1 MRKLLL
7 LLCCWFSV
15 IGLSAQTYGSE
26 GYPEIYLRGSMTG
39 DFAVNNDYKFNREGD
54 SYSLYVE
61 SLDGKFKIADKD
73 WTTVNHTCS
82 SAISYDGTYTFNK
95 GESNTTASGLKKV
108 TISFT
113 FDKAN
118 PSNSLNV
125 TFKQEGSE
133 SGGEEGG
140 GEGGEEGGDVTPGQY
155 YVYFDNTDNWA
166 QPCVWAWSGESNC
179 TAKGTWPGDAMTKTA
194 DGKWYWELPAGKVV
208 PSSIIFNNNNNGIE
222 TKTLTYVNGATYKSD
237 GSYTGGEIVTPPVNP
252 PVSELKPTGTLP
264 VLYINVYT
272 DATHS
277 TLQPEIIDKNL
288 AHKNYF
294 SDAEYWLDVN
304 GCQWLMDL
312 GATSVGSED
321 APLPLEIKARG
332 NFTRKGYSK
341 KPFKLKLGSKQNLLN
356 MNVNGT
362 KSKHWAI
369 LAHADDSFGYMR
381 NFVGFRLGE
390 MIGLPWTPRQQPI
403 EVVING
409 DYRGIYFLTES
420 IRVGDG
426 RLPITELGD
435 NVSDP
440 ALVSGGYLVELDNY
454 YDDCTFA
461 LPDASNSNKAGHY
474 GDLMVTADTP
484 EEYSSLQMRFVKDQF
499 TKMNDLVNSSDDSE
513 LWKYLDLDDAAR
525 YYVVEEI
532 ISHYEAYH
540 GSTYLMRN
548 HGENQKWHFSPLW
561 DCGHAFDGPTDKF
574 FPAWNE
580 PGTTYGNNW
589 IGNNDGT
596 GLRSKTKFMEKVK
609 ATFQWFVNKEV
620 DGSAS
625 PYERLQTEIDE
636 YVDHIKAAALQD
648 AKRWKDAP
656 KPTNE
661 SDVRDVVD
669 NSDID
674 NDKTAVKGRL
684 NAKITWLKSQ
694 WGDQKLEEPEHD
706 KTPAADLPEYAKPG
720 FVPIIYTIYVKD
732 ENASGE
738 VKAWITDDLC
748 EGGKDVFG
756 EEWSGSTT
764 FTQLTAG
771 DGSDYYKAEIIFTRS
786 LSNAKLQI
794 VNGSKQSPVVE
805 LVDGRYY
812 NLNGDEVTDFDPSF
826 VPEPTHLYVIDDA
839 ETKWGNVNMW
849 LYITGSNYSAQ
860 WPGEKLQFDRNITV
874 NGFEGAYSFTIP
886 AKYANGNVIFSYY
899 KNAGDDN
906 VAAQYPEKEGLILN
920 GKDMVFHT
928 KDNIWEE
935 VTSIEY
941 PWSGTLPLVRINT
954 PAGAEIGYGDDGAVK
969 GSTFEIDA
977 LGLEGVAAVGP
988 AQPGNVTIKGRGKTY
1003 WDSFEKKAYKLK
1015 FKEKVAVLGMPQSK
1029 HWVLMPY
1036 ANDAANGLLT
1046 NYTGHELSRLIGLE
1060 WTPSMKP
1067 VEVVL
1072 NGDYIGLYFIAEN
1085 VRAAADRVQI
1095 ADYGDPT
1102 YSEADDFLLEF
1113 GSGLADD
1120 GTELFYSW
1128 TSDNGFENKLVTST
1142 PAREDIYDKITVAE
1156 GDVIAARIRESLAG
1170 HVDALKAAVAGAKAR
1185 PMSADWTQV
1194 IDPEQAAKYYVVQEI
1209 MDDAKSFTDNFYMHH
1224 TTGSRWMM
1232 GPVWD
1237 FGNAFTS
1244 DGNKTALI
1252 HENEGYNGSFI
1263 KDLYA
1268 NRQFVWFVG
1277 YTFAKFVDGKS
1288 PRMNTAR
1295 AISKTAA
1302 TGTSQADFDPTMNG
1316 KFADVSASIDDM
1328 VHSISD
1334 AVVKDAV
1341 RWPQYAATSEGNA
1354 LAQRAET
1361 MKAKMAQSQTYLATP
1376 ATEEGA
1382 GWNWQD
1388 ITTGVEETVISNDDD
1403 AAEAE
1408 YFDVMGRRVANP
1420 QPGSICIVRR
1430 GSKVSKVL
1438 VK

>member
-15 IGLSAQTYGSE
+15 IGLSAQTYDSE
-26 GYPEIYLRGSMTG
+26 EYPDIYLRGSMTG
-39 DFAVNNDYKFNREGD
+39 NFAVNNDYKFNRNGD
-54 SYSLYVE
+54 TYSLYVE
-61 SLDGKFKIADKD
+61 SLDGTFKIADSD
-73 WTTVNHTCS
+73 WKVVNHTCS
-82 SAISYDGTYTFNK
+82 SAISGDGTFTFNK

-118 PSNSLNV
+118 PSNSLKV

-133 SGGEEGG
+133 SGGDEGDG
-140 GEGGEEGGDVTPGQY
+140 EGGDVTPGQY
-155 YVYFDNTDNWA
+155 YVYFENTDNWT
-166 QPCVWAWSGESNC
+166 PYVWAWNNNENC
-179 TAKGTWPGDAMTKTA
+179 TRAGKDGWPGDPMTQK
-194 DGKWYWELPAGKVV
+194 DGKYYWEAPAGKV
-208 PSSIIFNNNNNGIE
+208 PTEIIISNNGG
-222 TKTLTYVNGATYKSD
+222 TKAGGGDLAFVNGATYKPD
-237 GSYTGGEIVTPPVNP
+237 GSYTGGEIVTP

-272 DATHS
+272 DTTKA
-277 TLQPEIIDKNL
+277 EYNNEVIDKDL

-294 SDAEYWLDVN
+294 SNAEYWLDVN

-312 GATSVGSED
+312 GAKSVGTED

-341 KPFKLKLGSKQNLLN
+341 KPFKLKLGKKQNLLN

-362 KSKHWAI
+362 ASKHWAI
-369 LAHADDSFGYMR
+369 LAHADDSFGYLR

-461 LPDASNSNKAGHY
+461 MKDASNSNQHEHY

-484 EEYSSLQMRFVKDQF
+484 EIYSDLQLRFVKDQF
-499 TKMNDLVNSSDDSE
+499 TKMNDLINSSDDNE
-513 LWKYLDLDDAAR
+513 LWSYMDLDDAAR

-532 ISHYEAYH
+532 LSHYEAYH
-540 GSTYLMRN
+540 GSTYLFRN

-561 DCGHAFDGPTDKF
+561 DCGHAFDGPTNQF

-580 PGTTYGNNW
+580 DGTTYGNTW
-589 IGNNDGT
+589 IGNNYGT
-596 GLRSKTKFMEKVK
+596 GLRSKSKFMDKVK
-609 ATFQWFVNKEV
+609 DTFQWFVNKEV

-636 YVDHIKAAALQD
+636 YVKNIKEAALQD
-648 AKRWKDAP
+648 AKRWKGAP
-656 KPTNE
+656 RPTNE
-661 SDVRDVVD
+661 SDVRDVVN
-669 NSDID
+669 NSDIE
-674 NDKTAVKGRL
+674 NDKNTVKGCL
-684 NAKITWLKSQ
+684 NAKITWLKDQ
-694 WGDQKLEEPEHD
+694 WGYQKLEEPARDE
-706 KTPAADLPEYAKPG
+706 TPAAELPEYAKPG
-720 FVPIIYTIYVKD
+720 YVP
-732 ENASGE
+732 
-738 VKAWITDDLC
+738 
-748 EGGKDVFG
+748 
-756 EEWSGSTT
+756 TT
-764 FTQLTAG
+764 
-771 DGSDYYKAEIIFTRS
+771 
-786 LSNAKLQI
+786 
-794 VNGSKQSPVVE
+794 
-805 LVDGRYY
+805 Y
-812 NLNGDEVTDFDPSF
+812 NI
-826 VPEPTHLYVIDDA
+826 YVIDDA
-839 ETKWGNVNMW
+839 KWGNVNMY
-849 LYITGSNYSAQ
+849 LYTSTSSELSK
-860 WPGEKLQFDRNITV
+860 WPGEALTFDESLTV
-874 NGFEGAYSFTIP
+874 NGVKGVYTIQITEEWE
-886 AKYANGNVIFSYY
+886 NGLVIFS
-899 KNAGDDN
+899 KNGSN
-906 VAAQYPEKEGLILN
+906 QYPGANQDGLAI
-920 GKDMVFHT
+920 GGEDKVFYT
-928 KDNIWEE
+928 SNNKWENNPVVE
-935 VTSIEY
+935 VEVEN

-954 PAGAEIGYGDDGAVK
+954 VDGAAIGYGDDGAQK
-969 GSTFEIDA
+969 KASLEIDA
-977 LGLEGVAAVGP
+977 LGLEDVTPITA

-1003 WDSFEKKAYKLK
+1003 WDTFEKKSYKLK
-1015 FKEKVAVLGMPQSK
+1015 FKNSVSVLNMPASK

-1046 NYTGHELSRLIGLE
+1046 NYAGHELSRLIGLE
-1060 WTPSMKP
+1060 WTPSMVP

-1072 NGDYIGLYFIAEN
+1072 NDEYIGLYFIAEN

-1095 ADYGDPT
+1095 ADYGDT
-1102 YSEADDFLLEF
+1102 VEDGKRQYSEEDDFLLEF
-1113 GSGLADD
+1113 GSELVDD
-1120 GTELFYSW
+1120 DTELFYSW
-1128 TSDNGFENKLVTST
+1128 TSDNGFENKLITST
-1142 PAREDIYDKITVAE
+1142 PAREDIYDGIPAAD
-1156 GDVIAARIRESLAG
+1156 GDVIAARIREYLAG
-1170 HVDALKAAVAGAKAR
+1170 HIDDLRNAVSGAKAR
-1185 PMSADWTQV
+1185 PMSGDWTQV

-1263 KDLYA
+1263 KELYA

-1277 YTFAKFVDGKS
+1277 YTFVKFVDGQS
-1288 PRMNTAR
+1288 PRHNTSR
-1295 AISKTAA
+1295 VISKAA
-1302 TGTSQADFDPTMNG
+1302 NAVTSQADFDPAMNG
-1316 KFADVSASIDDM
+1316 KFSDVFTSVDDM
-1328 VHSISD
+1328 VHTISD
-1334 AVVKDAV
+1334 AVEKDAV
-1341 RWPQYAATSEGNA
+1341 RWPQYAATAEGNS

-1361 MKAKMAQSQTYLATP
+1361 MKAKMTQSKTYLAAPT
-1376 ATEEGA
+1376 TENGA

-1388 ITTGVEETVISNDDD
+1388 ITTGVEEVIIGSGNES
-1403 AAEAE
+1403 AEAE
-1408 YFDVMGRRVANP
+1408 YFDVMGRRIANP

-1430 GSKVSKVL
+1430 GSNVSKVL

>member
-15 IGLSAQTYGSE
+15 IGLSAQTS
-26 GYPEIYLRGSMTG
+26 
-39 DFAVNNDYKFNREGD
+39 D
-54 SYSLYVE
+54 
-61 SLDGKFKIADKD
+61 DG
-73 WTTVNHTCS
+73 N
-82 SAISYDGTYTFNK
+82 
-95 GESNTTASGLKKV
+95 SGK
-108 TISFT
+108 
-113 FDKAN
+113 
-118 PSNSLNV
+118 
-125 TFKQEGSE
+125 
-133 SGGEEGG
+133 
-140 GEGGEEGGDVTPGQY
+140 Y
-155 YVYFDNTDNWA
+155 YVYFDNTENWT
-166 QPCVWAWSGESNC
+166 PYVWAWNDTDNNC
-179 TAKGTWPGDAMTKTA
+179 TNAEKYPGEPMTQK
-194 DGKWYWELPAGKVV
+194 DGKYYWEAPTGKM
-208 PSSIIFNNNNNGIE
+208 PTQIIISNNGGA
-222 TKTLTYVNGATYKSD
+222 KAGGGDLAFVNGATYKSD

-356 MNVNGT
+356 MNAKGA

-461 LPDASNSNKAGHY
+461 MSDPSNSNQVEHY

-484 EEYSSLQMRFVKDQF
+484 EEYSDLQLRFVKDQF

-548 HGENQKWHFSPLW
+548 HGEKQKWHFSPLW
-561 DCGHAFDGPTDKF
+561 DCGHAFDGPTNQF

-589 IGNNDGT
+589 IGNNAGT
-596 GLRSKTKFMEKVK
+596 GLRSKTKFMDKVK

-636 YVDHIKAAALQD
+636 YVDHIKAAALLD
-648 AKRWKDAP
+648 AKRWKGAP

-674 NDKTAVKGRL
+674 DYDKKTVKNRL
-684 NAKITWLKSQ
+684 DAKITWLKGQ
-694 WGDQKLEEPEHD
+694 WGDQKLKEPERD
-706 KTPAADLPEYAKPG
+706 TTPAAELPEYAQPG
-720 FVPIIYTIYVKD
+720 YVPKT
-732 ENASGE
+732 
-738 VKAWITDDLC
+738 
-748 EGGKDVFG
+748 
-756 EEWSGSTT
+756 
-764 FTQLTAG
+764 
-771 DGSDYYKAEIIFTRS
+771 
-786 LSNAKLQI
+786 
-794 VNGSKQSPVVE
+794 
-805 LVDGRYY
+805 Y
-812 NLNGDEVTDFDPSF
+812 NV
-826 VPEPTHLYVIDDA
+826 YVIDDA
-839 ETKWGNVNMW
+839 DTKWGEVSLY
-849 LYITGSNYSAQ
+849 LYIKGGSKYSE
-860 WPGEKLQFDRNITV
+860 WPGDTLALDKNVTV
-874 NGFEGAYSFTIP
+874 NGVQGAYTFTVP
-886 AKYANGNVIFSYY
+886 EEYGNGLVIFS
-899 KNAGDDN
+899 KGGNN
-906 VAAQYPEKEGLILN
+906 QYPGSNDDGLPID

-1046 NYTGHELSRLIGLE
+1046 NYAGHELSRLIGLE

-1113 GSGLADD
+1113 GSELADD

-1142 PAREDIYDKITVAE
+1142 PAREDIYDDIPAAD
-1156 GDVIAARIRESLAG
+1156 GDVIAARIRENLAG
-1170 HVDALKAAVAGAKAR
+1170 HVDALKAAVASAKAR

-1388 ITTGVEETVISNDDD
+1388 ITTGVEETVIGNDDD

>member
-15 IGLSAQTYGSE
+15 IGLSAQTYDSE
-26 GYPEIYLRGSMTG
+26 GYPDIYLRGSMTG

-82 SAISYDGTYTFNK
+82 SAISGDGTFTFTK

-125 TFKQEGSE
+125 TFKQENSE
-133 SGGEEGG
+133 SGGDEGD
-140 GEGGEEGGDVTPGQY
+140 GEGGDEGDDIIPGQY

-166 QPCVWAWSGESNC
+166 QPCVWAWSGDSNC
-179 TAKGTWPGDAMTKTA
+179 TAKGSWPGDAMTKTA

-222 TKTLTYVNGATYKSD
+222 TKTLTYVNGATYKPD

-356 MNVNGT
+356 MNAKGA

-440 ALVSGGYLVELDNY
+440 ALISGGYLVELDNY

-461 LPDASNSNKAGHY
+461 LPDASNSNKTGHY

-484 EEYSSLQMRFVKDQF
+484 EIYSDLQLRFVKEQF

-540 GSTYLMRN
+540 GSTYLMRD
-548 HGENQKWHFSPLW
+548 HGADKKWHFSPLW
-561 DCGHAFDGPTDKF
+561 DCGHAFDGPTNQF

-596 GLRSKTKFMEKVK
+596 GLRSKTKFMDKVK

-636 YVDHIKAAALQD
+636 YVDHIKAAAMQD
-648 AKRWKDAP
+648 AKRWKGAP

-694 WGDQKLEEPEHD
+694 WGDQKLDEPKRD
-706 KTPAADLPEYAKPG
+706 TTPAAELPEYAQAG
-720 FVPIIYTIYVKD
+720 YVPKT
-732 ENASGE
+732 
-738 VKAWITDDLC
+738 
-748 EGGKDVFG
+748 
-756 EEWSGSTT
+756 
-764 FTQLTAG
+764 
-771 DGSDYYKAEIIFTRS
+771 
-786 LSNAKLQI
+786 
-794 VNGSKQSPVVE
+794 
-805 LVDGRYY
+805 Y
-812 NLNGDEVTDFDPSF
+812 NV
-826 VPEPTHLYVIDDA
+826 YVIDDA
-839 ETKWGNVNMW
+839 DTKWGEVSLY
-849 LYITGSNYSAQ
+849 LYIKGGNKYSE
-860 WPGEKLQFDRNITV
+860 WPGETLVFDKNVTV
-874 NGFEGAYSFTIP
+874 NGVQGAYTFTVP
-886 AKYANGNVIFSYY
+886 EEYGNGLVIFS
-899 KNAGDDN
+899 KGGDG
-906 VAAQYPEKEGLILN
+906 QYPGSNEDGLPID

-928 KDNIWEE
+928 RDNIREE
-935 VTSIEY
+935 VKSIEY

-954 PAGAEIGYGDDGAVK
+954 PQNTEIGYGDGGAVK
-969 GSTFEIDA
+969 KSTFEIDA
-977 LGLEGVAAVGP
+977 LGLEGVTPITA
-988 AQPGNVTIKGRGKTY
+988 AQPGDVTIKGRGKTY
-1003 WDSFEKKAYKLK
+1003 WDTFEKKAYKLK

-1046 NYTGHELSRLIGLE
+1046 NYAGHELSRLIGLE

-1156 GDVIAARIRESLAG
+1156 GDVIAARIRENLAG

-1209 MDDAKSFTDNFYMHH
+1209 MDDAKSFTDHFYMHH

-1302 TGTSQADFDPTMNG
+1302 TGTTQADFDPTMNG

-1388 ITTGVEETVISNDDD
+1388 ITTGVEETVIGNDDD